1 MTEANAVFDVSPD
14 AFQTDVI
21 ERSKQM
27 PVVLLFWAE
36 QVAPSVETRN
46 VLAQLTGQYQGK
58 VALGL
63 VDVARDPTL
72 AQHLR
77 VQGLPSLR
85 VVRDG
90 QLVEQLDGP
99 QPEEVLRSMLDN
111 LTLSP
116 SDMLKDQL
124 ALLLERGDFDTA
136 LSLLQQAIN
145 EEPNNQA
152 FRVELADL
160 LVIKGEVDDA
170 RTVLAGIPEDTEERD
185 RPANRLA
192 FAEEAAGMAGRAELE
207 AALAEDMENLDA
219 RYELAVVLVGER
231 EYEAALEQAMAILQ
245 QDRGYRDDLGRTT
258 MIRIFTLLGKGSELA
273 TSYRRRMF
281 NFMH

>member
-1 MTEANAVFDVSPD
+1 MTEASAVFDVSPD

-21 ERSKQM
+21 ERSKNT
-27 PVVLLFWAE
+27 PVVLLFWADLL
-36 QVAPSVETRN
+36 APSVETRN
-46 VLAQLTGQYQGK
+46 ILAQLTSQYQGK

-63 VDVARDPTL
+63 VDVAQDPTL

-99 QPEEVLRSMLDN
+99 QPEDVLRTMLDN

-152 FRVELADL
+152 FRVELADV
-160 LVIKGEVDDA
+160 LVIKGEAEDA

-192 FAEEAAGMAGRAELE
+192 FSEEAAGMAGRVELE
-207 AALAEDMENLDA
+207 ETLAGDPDNLDV
-219 RYELAVVLVGER
+219 RYDLAVMLVSER
-231 EYEAALEQAMAILQ
+231 QYEAALEQAMAILQ
-245 QDRGYRDDLGRTT
+245 QDRSYRDDLGRTT